1 MSGLIP
7 LPDDYYH
14 YAIKTRSSNNQQSNQ
29 TKEET
34 QEDEKT
40 VLANEENKREEKIKK
55 YIGEEKKWVMEYICK
70 KFSLV
75 YSLIN
80 KHFNTKRQKNLLNK
94 KEAIHSTSLWKS
106 FLLKIK

>member
-55 YIGEEKKWVMEYICK
+55 YIGQKKIWVMEYICK

-80 KHFNTKRQKNLLNK
+80 KHLIQKDKR
-94 KEAIHSTSLWKS
+94 T
-106 FLLKIK
+106 F